1 MEKKLKYF
9 AFKEKFY
16 LFVNLLSILL
26 IFASIIIYYLKGYL
40 LFGLGFDQNTFT
52 YETKLYDHQTTY
64 FLKIYSLINDF
75 SLSYNEVKDSYRYN
89 NTYFVPLFVTS
100 LISFCVGERHTP
112 LALDLFFFL
121 PFLIILN
128 FFFTKVLNFKK
139 VFSLSCLSIFYIF
152 FGYGLTS
159 IDDISKFFLLQ
170 AHLDF
175 PALTRLFSPL
185 LTSIFLISFFIIN
198 FIILHQKKIKISF
211 IFLVVI
217 SFFVYPYNSLIQ
229 IIFSTLFFIFYY
241 FFKKEKS
248 IFLIKLYLI
257 IFLSFFVSY
266 YFHSHELT
274 KNYSLIL
281 SVKNDNL
288 AYLKNN
294 ILIVLFIIINFFI
307 YYFKKNYF
315 FLYANFFYFTC
326 LISYNLKFILGYDMQ
341 FYHIISY
348 FFKPFQWINFFYII
362 SLNEKSKLKLIQC
375 TFFIAILFF
384 LNQNNFIN
392 NYFRINSGFLK
403 EQIENKKTFIH
414 LKTLVRSKTVYT
426 LDPHFIYYGYR
437 LANSYN
443 YLFFSAR
450 NLNISPL
457 ENLQKFVNLCSIHGL
472 TRQKC
477 YNLMYYNDK
486 NFHLNDS
493 HGVIRHLLFLHDGPD
508 SKDDNENFRSLGLTN
523 YEFKNL
529 FFNIK
534 NNFLINEPALL
545 LINKYD
551 QKELGYK
558 INISKKK
565 IYEDKSYILYQ
576 LN

>member
-1 MEKKLKYF
+1 MKKNTNYF
-9 AFKEKFY
+9 FFKEKFCWY
-16 LFVNLLSILL
+16 ANLLSILL
-26 IFASIIIYYLKGYL
+26 IFTSIIIYYLKGYS
-40 LFGLGFDQNTFT
+40 LFGVDFDQNTFT
-52 YETKLYDHQTTY
+52 YKTKLYDHQSTY

-75 SLSYNEVKDSYRYN
+75 SLSYNEVKGSYRYN

-100 LISFCVGERHTP
+100 LISFCVGENYTP

-121 PFLIILN
+121 LFLIILN
-128 FFFTKVLNFKK
+128 FFFIKVLNFKK
-139 VFSLSCLSIFYIF
+139 IFSLSCVSIFYIF

-159 IDDISKFFLLQ
+159 IDSLYRFFLLKS
-170 AHLDF
+170 HIDF
-175 PALTRLFSPL
+175 PSLTRLFSPL
-185 LTSIFLISFFIIN
+185 LTSIFLIIFFIIN
-198 FIILHQKKIKISF
+198 FIILRKKKIKISF
-211 IFLVVI
+211 IFLIVL

-229 IIFSTLFFIFYY
+229 IIFSTLFFFYYY

-257 IFLSFFVSY
+257 IFFSFLVA
-266 YFHSHELT
+266 YFFQSHELT
-274 KNYSLIL
+274 KNYNLIL

-288 AYLKNN
+288 AYLKQN

-307 YYFKKNYF
+307 YYLKKNYF
-315 FLYANFFYFTC
+315 FIYANIFYLTC
-326 LISYNLKFILGYDMQ
+326 LIAYNLKFILVHDMQ

-348 FFKPFQWINFFYII
+348 FFKPFQWINLFYLI
-362 SLNEKSKLKLIQC
+362 SLNEKIKLKLIQS
-375 TFFIAILFF
+375 TFFIAILFL
-384 LNQNNFIN
+384 LNQISFIN
-392 NYFRINSGFLK
+392 NYFHMNSNFLK
-403 EQIENKKTFIH
+403 KQIENKKTFFN

-426 LDPHFIYYGYR
+426 LDPDFIYYGYR
-437 LANSYN
+437 LTNSYN
-443 YLFFSAR
+443 YLFFSVR

-457 ENLQKFVNLCSIHGL
+457 ENVQRFVNLCTIHGL
-472 TRQKC
+472 TRQQC
-477 YNLMYYNDK
+477 YDLIYYNNK

-508 SKDDNENFRSLGLTN
+508 NKDDNDNFRSLGLTN

-534 NNFLINEPALL
+534 NNFSRNERIFLL
-545 LINKYD
+545 LNKD
-551 QKELGYK
+551 DEKEIGYK

-565 IYEDKSYILYQ
+565 VYEDKRYILYQ

>member
-1 MEKKLKYF
+1 MKKNTNYF
-9 AFKEKFY
+9 FFKEKFCWY
-16 LFVNLLSILL
+16 ANLLSILL
-26 IFASIIIYYLKGYL
+26 IFTSVIIYYLKGYS
-40 LFGLGFDQNTFT
+40 LFGVDFDQNTFT
-52 YETKLYDHQTTY
+52 YETKLYDHQSTY

-75 SLSYNEVKDSYRYN
+75 SLSYNEVKGSYRYN

-100 LISFCVGERHTP
+100 LISFCVGENYTP

-121 PFLIILN
+121 LFLIILN
-128 FFFTKVLNFKK
+128 FFFIKVLNFKK
-139 VFSLSCLSIFYIF
+139 IFSLSCVSIFYIF

-159 IDDISKFFLLQ
+159 IDSLYRFFLLKS
-170 AHLDF
+170 HIDF
-175 PALTRLFSPL
+175 PSLTRLFSPL
-185 LTSIFLISFFIIN
+185 LTSIFLIIFFIIN
-198 FIILHQKKIKISF
+198 FIILRKKKIKISF
-211 IFLVVI
+211 IFLIVL

-229 IIFSTLFFIFYY
+229 IIFSTLFFFYYY

-257 IFLSFFVSY
+257 IFFSFLVA
-266 YFHSHELT
+266 YFFQSHELT
-274 KNYSLIL
+274 KNYNLIL

-288 AYLKNN
+288 AYLKQN

-307 YYFKKNYF
+307 YYLKKNYF
-315 FLYANFFYFTC
+315 FIYANIFYLTC
-326 LISYNLKFILGYDMQ
+326 LIAYNLKFILVHDMQ

-348 FFKPFQWINFFYII
+348 FFKPFQWINLFYLI
-362 SLNEKSKLKLIQC
+362 SLNEKIKLKLIQS
-375 TFFIAILFF
+375 TFFIAILFL
-384 LNQNNFIN
+384 LNQISFIN
-392 NYFRINSGFLK
+392 NYFHMNSNFLK
-403 EQIENKKTFIH
+403 KQIENKKTFFN

-426 LDPHFIYYGYR
+426 LDPDFIYYGYR
-437 LANSYN
+437 LTNSYN
-443 YLFFSAR
+443 YLFFSVR

-457 ENLQKFVNLCSIHGL
+457 ENVQRFVNLCTIHGL
-472 TRQKC
+472 TRQQC
-477 YNLMYYNDK
+477 YDLIYYNNK

-508 SKDDNENFRSLGLTN
+508 NKDDNDNFRSLGLTN

-534 NNFLINEPALL
+534 NNFSRNERIFLL
-545 LINKYD
+545 LNKHD
-551 QKELGYK
+551 EKEIGYK

-565 IYEDKSYILYQ
+565 VYEDKRYILYQ